1 MSCYIIQTTDKDLIE
16 SALTKALTLLEGIE
30 EAVTDKATTID
41 RAGLDCSVVELIEDA
56 LDSCKTLDRQA
67 PVREITT
74 RTSFLLLDSLNDVR
88 EWADGRKT
96 EPPVGLAYDVEQLE
110 GIVRSLTPET

>member
-16 SALTKALTLLEGIE
+16 NALIKALALLEGIE
-30 EAVTDKATTID
+30 EAVTDKAKH
-41 RAGLDCSVVELIEDA
+41 VELIEDA
-56 LDSCKTLDRQA
+56 LDSCETLDRQA